1 MRLLSKVF
9 CVAVSLQIPQFASA
23 EESFK
28 FAFGSCN
35 RANRSQNIWKVI
47 ADKDPSVFLFI
58 GDNVYA
64 DTTDETKMKASYDQL
79 NNQTEFKNFR
89 AKVPVFATW
98 DDHDYGA
105 NDAGAEFPAKDMAQ
119 RVFLDFMGQPKDSP
133 RRQQKGIYSAE
144 RMQWNG
150 MNIQFILLD
159 TRYHRSPLLRS
170 DRGYVANSD
179 PNATILGKE
188 QWLWLEERLK
198 EPADLR
204 ILASSIQVLS
214 GEHRYEKWANFPM
227 EQQKLFD
234 LIRRTKANG
243 LLMISGDRHIG
254 DQSVMNDSRAPY
266 PLYDFTSSGMTQQ
279 LEDTISYE
287 KNSLRVEKTSAHTA
301 TNFGLIELH
310 RSHEKS
316 PWQVTMRLMD
326 GTGRS
331 METVSLELDQLQVQ
345 RPKNN

>member
-1 MRLLSKVF
+1 MRLLSQCF
-9 CVAVSLQIPQFASA
+9 CLAISLLIPQLASA

-28 FAFGSCN
+28 LAFGSCN
-35 RANRSQNIWKVI
+35 RANRSQDIWPVI
-47 ADKDPSVFLFI
+47 AAKDPAAFLFI

-64 DTTDETKMKASYDQL
+64 DTTDEAQMKASYDQL
-79 NNQTEFKNFR
+79 SNQPEFKNFR

-98 DDHDYGA
+98 DDHDFGA

-119 RVFLDFMGQPKDSP
+119 RLFLDFTGQPKDSP

-150 MNIQFILLD
+150 MDIQLILLD
-159 TRYHRSPLLRS
+159 TRYHRSPLLRKN
-170 DRGYVANSD
+170 RGYIANFD
-179 PNATILGKE
+179 PNATLLGKE

-214 GEHRYEKWANFPM
+214 GEHRYEKWANFPL

-234 LIRRTKANG
+234 LIRQTKANG
-243 LLMISGDRHIG
+243 LLMISGDRHLG
-254 DQSVMNDSRAPY
+254 DQSVLNDSRVPY
-266 PLYDFTSSGMTQQ
+266 PLYDFTSSGMTEQ
-279 LEDTISYE
+279 LEDTISSE
-287 KNSLRVEKTSAHTA
+287 KNSLRVENTFAHTA

-310 RSHEKS
+310 RANPKS
-316 PWQVTMRLMD
+316 PWKVTMRLMD

-331 METVSLELDQLQVQ
+331 METVSLELDQLQVSQ
-345 RPKNN
+345 AKIK